1 MTIVNNNIVP
11 KPTTKP
17 TVAPGQLTEEEDKT
31 LHDMLARV
39 KRAQEEYSHFSQEQ
53 VDAIFK
59 AAASAANSAR
69 IPLAKMAVEETRMG
83 LLEDKVIKNHFASE
97 YIYNKY
103 KSMRTCGIIDESV
116 TGMWLMA
123 HIV

>member
-1 MTIVNNNIVP
+1 MAIVNNNIVA
-11 KPTTKP
+11 K
-17 TVAPGQLTEEEDKT
+17 APAKAAKIAGHLTDEEDT
-31 LHDMLARV
+31 ALRDTLARV
-39 KRAQEEYSHFSQEQ
+39 RRAQEEYSHYTQEQ

-103 KSMRTCGIIDESV
+103 KHMRTCGVIDESV
-116 TGMWLMA
+116 TGTCVDA
-123 HIV
+123 